1 MKRDKALWA
10 TSFLCIVF
18 LFSGFIQSSD
28 PYAVIDQIFVHP
40 GLTST
45 KVVLQATSPPPLF
58 KSHYAEEEPI
68 TLVVDL
74 GGATVNANQPFV
86 VAQNSIIENI
96 SLKEENPEQTL
107 LLLQMEEKLPY
118 RLYSYENTTIIEFNQ
133 YQNDRAE
140 DFVPAAV
147 ERKLESGQLKQTS
160 LNDIDISD
168 KKDRIEIRAKLSGE
182 THVDIFAL
190 ENPYRLVADLYNT
203 TNTAPKSNQ
212 PISKAGIKAVRT
224 AQFRADDPCPIT
236 RMVFDLDEPVQY
248 GLTTEKDRVL
258 ITFANP
264 PAVEPVEPLSGE
276 KGSTSEM
283 KETPAAALDSKPE
296 NGENGHGIP
305 ANRQEAGEGTKSSIP
320 ETVSVLKE
328 QSPPVQQQR
337 EADDASTVKVDPPFT
352 QMIGAQP
359 EKYVG
364 DLVSMRFKDADLRD
378 VVLYLGELANLNVVF
393 DPAVAGEVTCNL
405 VDVPWDQALN
415 VILTNNKM
423 GKVIDGNILR
433 VAPVDVLSREK
444 EAVQRI
450 QASIESTDP
459 LVIRT
464 FPLSYA
470 EATDVQALLAN
481 KMSDRGEIL
490 VDERTNTLVITDIQD
505 RIDIIEELIETFDT
519 PTPQVTIEARIVEAS
534 STFVR
539 NLGVQW
545 GWRGISDPFYGNQT
559 TLQFP
564 NKINLDGALIP
575 QGLVTKG
582 VGGPLGGYG
591 INLPAPAFST
601 AVGLSLTNV
610 MDTFGL
616 DMALTAL
623 ETSGTGKIISRPT
636 VTTQNN
642 IQAEIIQGSQ
652 IPVQTVANFTTTV
665 TFVNAA
671 LELRATPQI
680 TEEGTIIMYLE
691 IKNNAPDFG
700 NLVNGIPPINMQSAR
715 TTVMVPD
722 GGTTVIGGIYHT
734 ENSVT
739 KDRVPFLHKIPILGN
754 LFRSAA
760 RTEKSKE
767 LLIFITP
774 RINKN

>member
-10 TSFLCIVF
+10 TSFICIVV
-18 LFSGFIQSSD
+18 LFSGFMQSSD
-28 PYAVIDQIFVHP
+28 PYAVVDQIFVHQ
-40 GLTST
+40 GVMST

-58 KSHYAEEEPI
+58 TSHYTEEDPI

-74 GGATVNANQPFV
+74 GGVTVNANQPFS
-86 VAQNSIIENI
+86 VAENSVIENI
-96 SLKEENPEQTL
+96 ELEEKDPEQAL
-107 LLLQMEEKLPY
+107 LLLRLKEKLPY

-133 YQNDRAE
+133 YQNNRNPDYI
-140 DFVPAAV
+140 PAAI
-147 ERKLESGQLKQTS
+147 ERKLENGLWEMSSLK
-160 LNDIDISD
+160 NIDITEKND
-168 KKDRIEIRAKLSGE
+168 KIEIKAKLSGE
-182 THVDIFAL
+182 TQVDIFAL

-203 TNTAPKSNQ
+203 KHGLSKSSYT
-212 PISKAGIKAVRT
+212 IARAGIKTMRT
-224 AQFRADDPCPIT
+224 AQFRAEDPCPIT
-236 RMVFDLDEPVQY
+236 RLVFDLNEPRQYGFSTENGNILVTFSNMSVKQVTEPNDEPSTA
-248 GLTTEKDRVL
+248 LEEKP
-258 ITFANP
+258 N
-264 PAVEPVEPLSGE
+264 
-276 KGSTSEM
+276 
-283 KETPAAALDSKPE
+283 
-296 NGENGHGIP
+296 NGENGLRENSAEQKETEQAEQSNGEE
-305 ANRQEAGEGTKSSIP
+305 EAKITSPP
-320 ETVSVLKE
+320 ETPPIRDE
-328 QSPPVQQQR
+328 QSPPVDQQT
-337 EADDASTVKVDPPFT
+337 ESDEVSNGETNPSFT
-352 QMIGAQP
+352 QTIGAQP
-359 EKYVG
+359 EKYIG
-364 DLVSMRFKDADLRD
+364 DVVSMRFKDADLRD
-378 VVLYLGELANLNVVF
+378 VVLYLGELANVNVVF
-393 DPAVAGEVTCNL
+393 DPAVAGEVTCNF

-415 VILTNNKM
+415 VILINNRM
-423 GKVIDGNILR
+423 GKVLEGNILR
-433 VAPVDVLSREK
+433 VAPVEVLSREK

-450 QASIESTDP
+450 QESIESTDP

-470 EATDVQALLAN
+470 EAEDVQLLLTK

-490 VDERTNTLVITDIQD
+490 VDPRTNTLVITDIQD
-505 RIDIIEELIETFDT
+505 RIDIIEELITTFDK

-534 STFVR
+534 STFIR

-545 GWRGISDPFYGNQT
+545 GWRGIADPFYGNQT
-559 TLQFP
+559 SLQFP
-564 NKINLDGALIP
+564 NKINLDGAMIP
-575 QGLVTKG
+575 QGMVTKG

-601 AVGLSLTNV
+601 AVGLSLANV
-610 MDTFGL
+610 LDTFGL

-642 IQAEIIQGSQ
+642 IQAEIVQGSQ

-680 TEEGTIIMYLE
+680 TEEGTIIMYID

-700 NLVNGIPPINMQSAR
+700 NLVNGIPPINMQSAT

-739 KDRVPFLHKIPILGN
+739 KDRVPFFYKIPILGN
-754 LFRSAA
+754 LFRATA

>member
-28 PYAVIDQIFVHP
+28 PYAVVDQIFVHQ
-40 GLTST
+40 GVMST

-58 KSHYAEEEPI
+58 RSHYTEEDPI

-74 GGATVNANQPFV
+74 GGVTVNANQPFA
-86 VAQNSIIENI
+86 VAENSVIENI
-96 SLKEENPEQTL
+96 ELEEKNPEQAL
-107 LLLQMEEKLPY
+107 LLLRMKEKLPY

-133 YQNDRAE
+133 YQNNRNP
-140 DFVPAAV
+140 DFIPADI
-147 ERKLESGQLKQTS
+147 ERKLENGQLEMSS
-160 LNDIDISD
+160 LKDIDITE
-168 KKDRIEIRAKLSGE
+168 KNDRIEIKAKLSGE
-182 THVDIFAL
+182 TQVDIFAL
-190 ENPYRLVADLYNT
+190 KNPYRLVADLYNT
-203 TNTAPKSNQ
+203 KNDLKRSSYGIA
-212 PISKAGIKAVRT
+212 KAGIKAMRT
-224 AQFRADDPCPIT
+224 AQFRTGDPCPIT
-236 RMVFDLDEPVQY
+236 RLVFDLDEPVQY
-248 GLTTEKDRVL
+248 GFSTENDRILV
-258 ITFANP
+258 TFANVS
-264 PAVEPVEPLSGE
+264 VEQVTEPNEEPSTALEEKPNNGNNGSGNTAE
-276 KGSTSEM
+276 HKEQGKEEQSNGNGTENITS
-283 KETPAAALDSKPE
+283 P
-296 NGENGHGIP
+296 
-305 ANRQEAGEGTKSSIP
+305 P
-320 ETVSVLKE
+320 ETAPARDAP
-328 QSPPVQQQR
+328 SPAHQKM
-337 EADDASTVKVDPPFT
+337 EADNGSIGKENPTFT
-352 QMIGAQP
+352 QTIGVQP
-359 EKYVG
+359 EKFIG

-393 DPAVAGEVTCNL
+393 DSAVAGEVTCNL

-423 GKVIDGNILR
+423 GKVIEGNILR
-433 VAPVDVLSREK
+433 VAPVDVLTREK
-444 EAVQRI
+444 EAVQKI
-450 QASIESTDP
+450 QESIESTDP
-459 LVIRT
+459 LMIKT

-470 EATDVQALLAN
+470 EAEDVQLLLTN

-490 VDERTNTLVITDIQD
+490 VDVRTNTLVITDIQD
-505 RIDIIEELIETFDT
+505 RIDIIEELITTFDK

-534 STFVR
+534 STFIR

-545 GWRGISDPFYGNQT
+545 GWRGIADPFYGNQT
-559 TLQFP
+559 SLQFP
-564 NKINLDGALIP
+564 NKINLDGAMIP

-610 MDTFGL
+610 LDTFGL

-680 TEEGTIIMYLE
+680 TEKGTIIMYIE

-739 KDRVPFLHKIPILGN
+739 KDRVPLLHKIPILGN
-754 LFRSAA
+754 LFRSSA